1 MAALILPGQFASW
14 QNGLVHAVWQGKEL
28 SEFSSVNGFAKTVT
42 PAGEAIRLTGTQYM
56 TRRLPAGFNFPLT
69 FVSVFR
75 RNVASPSRVLA
86 SVGSGTQRHLL
97 YFASGNFLA
106 LYSAA
111 GAATGQ
117 ALGPGISDTANVY
130 FAAGRVSSAASRDVF
145 VNGVFYSPNTATA
158 NTTPMNVHAIGAYW
172 NNDAPAAG
180 FTSDADILFSG
191 LWNRALS
198 NAEILDL
205 HQSWRRIT
213 RPAQRRIWVP
223 VSGGGTAYSL
233 SADVGS
239 YSLSGQAAAF
249 NYVPGAASYTL
260 TADVG
265 SYSLTGQAAGLAY
278 APGSGAYSLAAEFG
292 SYSLSGVDASVKAGR
307 NLPAEFGSYGL
318 SGQAAGV
325 VVGRRVA
332 GEFGSYSLTGQDAT
346 LTAVG
351 AVSYS
356 LTAEVGLYSIDGQ
369 PVTLTG
375 PETGGLTTAASGLI
389 PKIWPL
395 TVRYE
400 GKRRRKHDQDEEKRI
415 QEIAEEAVLQAA
427 EEASKRAMKASIEAS
442 MKAAQLELAAATMD
456 RLLKLAVKVHEE
468 KMEEEELEM
477 VLALL

>member
-86 SVGSGTQRHLL
+86 SVGSDTQRHML

-117 ALGPGISDTANVY
+117 ALGSGISDTANVY

-223 VSGGGTAYSL
+223 VSTGGPVTVELTSSVSSIASAGITLYQSPVALSLKNATFSTSFNVIEVESFTGLSLTSSTLNVESETTEAKRTLSTEPARQSAISQEISIVTDAVVPLETASIKASSLQIQLPVVLSLDDAINQIVFNKLKSLGYSGTVQDMLSVFFGGTGSL
-233 SADVGS
+233 PDRENLWLVSQTGS
-239 YSLSGQAAAF
+239 TGPSIDLWKKHLNSLG
-249 NYVPGAASYTL
+249 Y
-260 TADVG
+260 
-265 SYSLTGQAAGLAY
+265 
-278 APGSGAYSLAAEFG
+278 SGAVAE
-292 SYSLSGVDASVKAGR
+292 
-307 NLPAEFGSYGL
+307 
-318 SGQAAGV
+318 
-325 VVGRRVA
+325 
-332 GEFGSYSLTGQDAT
+332 
-346 LTAVG
+346 
-351 AVSYS
+351 
-356 LTAEVGLYSIDGQ
+356 
-369 PVTLTG
+369 
-375 PETGGLTTAASGLI
+375 
-389 PKIWPL
+389 
-395 TVRYE
+395 
-400 GKRRRKHDQDEEKRI
+400 
-415 QEIAEEAVLQAA
+415 
-427 EEASKRAMKASIEAS
+427 M
-442 MKAAQLELAAATMD
+442 
-456 RLLKLAVKVHEE
+456 LKQFW
-468 KMEEEELEM
+468 MNY
-477 VLALL
+477 